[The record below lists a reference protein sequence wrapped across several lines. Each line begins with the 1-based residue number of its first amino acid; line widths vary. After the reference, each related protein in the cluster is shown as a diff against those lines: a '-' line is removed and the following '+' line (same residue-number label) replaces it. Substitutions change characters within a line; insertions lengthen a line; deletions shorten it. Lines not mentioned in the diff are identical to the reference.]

1 MQLHDILLLRTSAIL
16 PEAISAFFDKF
27 GMTLWT
33 FDLDFALASGNTDL
47 LFAARTGINVIF
59 FALLQDIF
67 FSEKSLSD
75 TGGH

>member
-1 MQLHDILLLRTSAIL
+1 
-16 PEAISAFFDKF
+16 
-27 GMTLWT
+27 MTLWT
-33 FDLDFALASGNTDL
+33 FDLDFALASGNTDF

-59 FALLQDIF
+59 FALLHDIF